1 MYGDC
6 ISPAGC
12 FQSCVVNM
20 GDVQDSSGINAER
33 NVMNDYKNIKGMQT
47 YYAVDLAGAGINELQ
62 LDYKRDLTSETP
74 TGSTSQ
80 NNQDVNLHLYAEV
93 PKVISV
99 QDNRYIVAY
108 A

>member
-1 MYGDC
+1 
-6 ISPAGC
+6 
-12 FQSCVVNM
+12 M